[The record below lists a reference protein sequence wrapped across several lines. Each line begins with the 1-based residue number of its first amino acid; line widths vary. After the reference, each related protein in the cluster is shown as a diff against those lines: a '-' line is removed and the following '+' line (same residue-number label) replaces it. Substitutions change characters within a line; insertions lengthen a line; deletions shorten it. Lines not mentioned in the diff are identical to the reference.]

1 MPTSAHTSRKASSI
15 ASPPFD
21 KPQEELGQSLVVRSD
36 HGLQPPAP
44 PELDPAAV
52 LAVPGQNDGDDP
64 VSVGGADDL
73 GVLERRD
80 AAQVADYKLSPA
92 EEPLQLGP
100 LPHDEGGTEEVPRL
114 LDYCLIAPGQ
124 GLGFKAPAHTPGVV
138 RPGALAVGREHLDKP
153 AAHARAPPQKLREVP
168 TEAGLARLRGTGKE
182 NNDSHLVLTSIK
194 TRWSPPPQAAGPHLL

>member
-80 AAQVADYKLSPA
+80 AAEIADHQLSPA
-92 EEPLQLGP
+92 EEALQLGP
-100 LPHDEGGTEEVPRL
+100 FAHDEGGAEKVPRL
-114 LDYCLIAPGQ
+114 LNPVLIAPGQ
-124 GLGFKAPAHTPGVV
+124 SLGFEAPAHVPCVI
-138 RPGALAVGREHLDKP
+138 RPGALAVGR
-153 AAHARAPPQKLREVP
+153 
-168 TEAGLARLRGTGKE
+168 
-182 NNDSHLVLTSIK
+182 
-194 TRWSPPPQAAGPHLL
+194 